1 MWLREGAWASYQSK
15 LTSGDFGPAK
25 SPQSK
30 GTQKMEP
37 KPTEMKT
44 WFRCVR
50 TIVLPPNKR
59 ARLLW
64 RQPSGEMPKKTSWKG
79 ALCCHRLSEQLKQA
93 RAAAATM
100 EIYGAVT
107 VNRRNASI
115 CFNVKLAFRVHC
127 EGVGTEI
134 RPYMENKLDQQSS
147 IKLVYLIYFAC
158 AIWEF
163 TTFSSTFEYDFDFNL
178 FQSP

>member
-1 MWLREGAWASYQSK
+1 
-15 LTSGDFGPAK
+15 
-25 SPQSK
+25 
-30 GTQKMEP
+30 
-37 KPTEMKT
+37 
-44 WFRCVR
+44 
-50 TIVLPPNKR
+50 
-59 ARLLW
+59 
-64 RQPSGEMPKKTSWKG
+64 MPKKTSWKG

-147 IKLVYLIYFAC
+147 IKLVYMNFDMN
-158 AIWEF
+158 
-163 TTFSSTFEYDFDFNL
+163 FETAHWLLLLKARFRGTVRFCKDAVLMHLKRFIGYKKNFK
-178 FQSP
+178 